1 MPEVRPYGTGAAE
14 TVLLVRRP
22 AAEVWIL
29 YRQWL
34 EPAPEWILYDWV
46 RDGTRMLGIC
56 HSRHPDC
63 RGRRRV
69 LHHRS
74 GTGPNEGPVRNSVFD
89 TGSDIESGISGFYG
103 FDLSVFLL
111 LRMGRKGPWVLK
123 KNKPPLRYGAG
134 VICFRKIRRVR
145 CRIRRTSR
153 RSHGIRRRQTG
164 RQDRIM
170 KSPAGSAIGRCRT
183 GLRRIVAGTGCRAG
197 R

>member
-56 HSRHPDC
+56 HSWYFDC

-69 LHHRS
+69 LYHRS
-74 GTGPNEGPVRNSVFD
+74 GTGPNEGSVRNSVFD
-89 TGSDIESGISGFYG
+89 TGSDIESGTSGLYG
-103 FDLSVFLL
+103 SDVSVFLL
-111 LRMGRKGPWVLK
+111 LRMGRKGSWVLK
-123 KNKPPLRYGAG
+123 KINPRSDMERGLSVSEKFEGPDVVSEEPVEEAMEYGVGKPGD
-134 VICFRKIRRVR
+134 KIE
-145 CRIRRTSR
+145 
-153 RSHGIRRRQTG
+153 
-164 RQDRIM
+164 
-170 KSPAGSAIGRCRT
+170 
-183 GLRRIVAGTGCRAG
+183 
-197 R
+197 